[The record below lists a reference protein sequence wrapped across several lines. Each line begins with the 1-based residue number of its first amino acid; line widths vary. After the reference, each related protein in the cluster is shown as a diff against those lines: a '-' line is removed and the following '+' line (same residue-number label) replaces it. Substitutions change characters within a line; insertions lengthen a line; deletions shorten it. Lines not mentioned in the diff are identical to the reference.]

1 MFPYIENLFILG
13 GIFSIL
19 SVSLNL
25 SMGYTGL
32 FNLGHAA
39 FFAIGAYVSALLVL
53 GLGLPF
59 WVAILVAGLFA
70 AAMGYMV
77 SVPARRLRGDYLA
90 LGTLGFA
97 FIVEAVLKNW
107 TDLTRGPL
115 GIPGIPKPEL
125 FGYVF
130 SGLESYLLLTLAFLA
145 VTVFVVHRTVN
156 SPFGR
161 VLKAVREDETAAQAL
176 GKNTLRY
183 KSLALS
189 ISAFFAGI
197 AGSLYAHYITFIDPT
212 SFSFPVLILLLSM
225 VIIGGSASIKGSVVG
240 AFLLILLPEP
250 LRFIGLPSNLIGA
263 GRQMIYA
270 VLLLAILLRKPQGL
284 FGEYVFGRK
293 NNAS

>member
-1 MFPYIENLFILG
+1 M
-13 GIFSIL
+13 
-19 SVSLNL
+19 
-25 SMGYTGL
+25 
-32 FNLGHAA
+32 
-39 FFAIGAYVSALLVL
+39 L